1 MIEFKTDIESE
12 KKTIEMEIL
21 RVQSQIAH
29 LQDSK
34 DNLAKMGQ

>member
-1 MIEFKTDIESE
+1 MIEFKTDIETE

-29 LQDSK
+29 L
-34 DNLAKMGQ
+34 